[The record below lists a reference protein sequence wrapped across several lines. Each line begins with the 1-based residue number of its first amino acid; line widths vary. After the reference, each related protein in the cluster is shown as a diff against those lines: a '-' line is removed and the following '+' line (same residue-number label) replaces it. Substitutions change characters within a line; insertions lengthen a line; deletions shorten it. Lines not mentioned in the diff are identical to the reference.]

1 MPCATFLVGKA
12 SELPLKGL
20 RWYTGMLCG
29 FRVGQKTGKML
40 QDNKDWRIFVREQPS
55 VALGMIMK
63 LDQKLLAEIESD
75 LGLNV
80 PFVKGQ
86 KIKIKNCWHF
96 STDGNAVDA
105 MFENDEDFIA
115 GMNRIFVVV
124 KGYNVVILAFS
135 LMDTHLHFI
144 LYGTFEECNRFM
156 HEYVRRTSWYISV
169 THHECNKLDGVPIRH
184 QPVEDDFYLKIVIC
198 YTVKNAPVG
207 GIMFNALDYPWSSGP
222 LYFKRPGHWS
232 SPRWMDDLEGP
243 GPMGVVKHRQ
253 TLRTRKDDEAQN
265 GPRMIGQLVFP
276 GEYVAYEIVERIFKT
291 CKSFNFFLCIT
302 KEEDVDARGGSIS
315 LLSIP
320 MQEMRQHKNEVCR
333 ELFGVNTVK
342 GLSTEQR
349 LRLARTLRS
358 RYNSSI
364 KQIVRLSGLVYEE
377 VKDRI

>member
-1 MPCATFLVGKA
+1 
-12 SELPLKGL
+12 
-20 RWYTGMLCG
+20 
-29 FRVGQKTGKML
+29 
-40 QDNKDWRIFVREQPS
+40 
-55 VALGMIMK
+55 MK
-63 LDQKLLAEIESD
+63 LDRKLLAQIEAD

-156 HEYVRRTSWYISV
+156 HEYVRLTSWYISRE
-169 THHECNKLDGVPIRH
+169 HHERNKLDGVPISH
-184 QPVEDDFYLKIVIC
+184 QPVEDDFYLKTVIC

-207 GIMFNALDYPWSSGP
+207 GILFNALDYPWSSGP
-222 LYFKRPGHWS
+222 LYLME
-232 SPRWMDDLEGP
+232 MDQAIGYERRKGI
-243 GPMGVVKHRQ
+243 
-253 TLRTRKDDEAQN
+253 LRTN
-265 GPRMIGQLVFP
+265 NVSITHSTVPMIGPIVFP

-291 CKSFNFFLCIT
+291 CKSFNYFLCIT
-302 KEEDVDARGGSIS
+302 REEDVDSRGGSIS

-320 MQEMRQHKNEVCR
+320 MQEMRQHKNEVCQ
-333 ELFGVNTVK
+333 ELFGAQSIK
-342 GLSTEQR
+342 GLNMAQR

-364 KQIVRLSGLVYEE
+364 KQIVRLCGLVYDE
-377 VKDRI
+377 VKDLI

>member
-1 MPCATFLVGKA
+1 LEK
-12 SELPLKGL
+12 
-20 RWYTGMLCG
+20 R
-29 FRVGQKTGKML
+29 RVWL
-40 QDNKDWRIFVREQPS
+40 IFVEEQPS
-55 VALGMIMK
+55 AAPDTKKMK
-63 LDQKLLAEIESD
+63 LDKKLLAQIEAD

-156 HEYVRRTSWYISV
+156 HEYVRRTSWYISRV
-169 THHECNKLDGVPIRH
+169 HHESNKLDGVPIRY
-184 QPVEDDFYLKIVIC
+184 QPVEDDFYLKTVIC

-232 SPRWMDDLEGP
+232 SPRWMDSIEMDQAIGYEQRK
-243 GPMGVVKHRQ
+243 GV
-253 TLRTRKDDEAQN
+253 LRTNDVSITHSPVPMV
-265 GPRMIGQLVFP
+265 GPIVFP
-276 GEYVAYEIVERIFKT
+276 GAYVAYEIVERIFKT
-291 CKSFNFFLCIT
+291 CKSFNYFLCIT
-302 KEEDVDARGGSIS
+302 REEDVESRGGSIS

-320 MQEMRQHKNEVCR
+320 MQEMRQHKNEVCQ
-333 ELFGVNTVK
+333 ELFGTRSVK
-342 GLSTEQR
+342 GLSTVQR
-349 LRLARTLRS
+349 IRLARTLRS
-358 RYNSSI
+358 RYNSSL
-364 KQIVRLSGLVYEE
+364 KQIVRLCGLVYDEA
-377 VKDRI
+377 KGLI

>member
-1 MPCATFLVGKA
+1 MK
-12 SELPLKGL
+12 
-20 RWYTGMLCG
+20 
-29 FRVGQKTGKML
+29 
-40 QDNKDWRIFVREQPS
+40 
-55 VALGMIMK
+55 MK
-63 LDQKLLAEIESD
+63 LDPKLLAQIEAD

-86 KIKIKNCWHF
+86 KIRIKNCWHF

-105 MFENDEDFIA
+105 MFEDDDDFIA

-135 LMDTHLHFI
+135 LMDTHVHFI
-144 LYGTFEECNRFM
+144 LYGTLEECNRFM

-169 THHECNKLDGVPIRH
+169 THHESNKLDGVPIRH
-184 QPVEDDFYLKIVIC
+184 QCVDTNLYLKTVIC

-222 LYFKRPGHWS
+222 LYFKKAGAWS
-232 SPRWMDDLEGP
+232 SPRWMDGLEGP
-243 GPMGVVKHRQ
+243 GPMGIVKHRQ
-253 TLRTRKDDEAQN
+253 TLRTRRDDEAQN
-265 GPRMIGQLVFP
+265 GPRMIGRLVFP
-276 GEYVAYEIVERIFKT
+276 GEYVAYEIVERLFKT

-358 RYNSSI
+358 RYNSSL

-377 VKDRI
+377 VKDRF

>member
-1 MPCATFLVGKA
+1 MEK
-12 SELPLKGL
+12 
-20 RWYTGMLCG
+20 R
-29 FRVGQKTGKML
+29 RVWL
-40 QDNKDWRIFVREQPS
+40 IFVEEQPS
-55 VALGMIMK
+55 AAPDTKMK
-63 LDQKLLAEIESD
+63 LDQKLLAQIEAD

-105 MFENDEDFIA
+105 MFENDDDFIA

-156 HEYVRRTSWYISV
+156 HEYVRLTSWYISRE
-169 THHECNKLDGVPIRH
+169 HHERNKLDGVPISH
-184 QPVEDDFYLKIVIC
+184 QPVEDDFYLKTVIC

-207 GIMFNALDYPWSSGP
+207 GILFNALDYPWSSGP
-222 LYFKRPGHWS
+222 LYFKRQGYWS
-232 SPRWMDDLEGP
+232 SPRWMDEMEEA
-243 GPMGVVKHRQ
+243 GPMGIVQHRQ
-253 TLRTRKDDEAQN
+253 ALRTRKDEMASN
-265 GPRMIGQLVFP
+265 GPRMVGPIVFP

-291 CKSFNFFLCIT
+291 CKSFNYFLCIT
-302 KEEDVDARGGSIS
+302 REEDVDSRGGSIS

-320 MQEMRQHKNEVCR
+320 MQEMRQHKNEVCQ
-333 ELFGVNTVK
+333 ELFGAQSIK
-342 GLSTEQR
+342 GLNMAQR

-364 KQIVRLSGLVYEE
+364 KQIVRLCGLVYDE
-377 VKDRI
+377 VKDLI